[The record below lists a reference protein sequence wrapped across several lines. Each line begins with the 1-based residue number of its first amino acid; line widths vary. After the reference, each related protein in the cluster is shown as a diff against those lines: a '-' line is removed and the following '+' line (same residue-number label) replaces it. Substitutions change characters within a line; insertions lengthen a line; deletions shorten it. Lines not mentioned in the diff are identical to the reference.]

1 MELQALGDAPRF
13 GWLEGIVQ
21 RAQLVSVEVVQH
33 QPYRLCVRVCIINQ
47 PPHLMSEVHSSAPL
61 GHLDMPPA
69 SFRLTEHEQ
78 VSSAVSLVLVVIS
91 FHPTRLGPDDRSLIG
106 HQLPGCLVE
115 TDHGMVRVVVCV
127 VQVQHVLHSS
137 HELPAHLRDAP
148 LLLLPRLE
156 FVFLSIWRTVSRE
169 MLSANPIATT
179 LSASSWI
186 VQSACPSG
194 ASLHAMAIRCASC
207 LPSNLRFC
215 PGRGRSLSALSSSSF
230 TNRVR
235 TRPTVDALINR
246 PLAMS
251 RSVMPSSAFS
261 NTSARLTLRAEVSP
275 RLAIRN
281 L

>member
-1 MELQALGDAPRF
+1 MR
-13 GWLEGIVQ
+13 
-21 RAQLVSVEVVQH
+21 RASVGLKASYNEPLVSVEVVQH
-33 QPYRLCVRVCIINQ
+33 QPRLCVRVCIINQ

-91 FHPTRLGPDDRSLIG
+91 PDPACADDRSLIG

-148 LLLLPRLE
+148 LLLLPRFE

-235 TRPTVDALINR
+235 TRPTWMRLSIGRWRCHGRSCLRPPSATPAL
-246 PLAMS
+246 A
-251 RSVMPSSAFS
+251 
-261 NTSARLTLRAEVSP
+261 
-275 RLAIRN
+275 
-281 L
+281 

>member
-1 MELQALGDAPRF
+1 MTGLL
-13 GWLEGIVQ
+13 
-21 RAQLVSVEVVQH
+21 
-33 QPYRLCVRVCIINQ
+33 
-47 PPHLMSEVHSSAPL
+47 SATSC
-61 GHLDMPPA
+61 LD
-69 SFRLTEHEQ
+69 
-78 VSSAVSLVLVVIS
+78 VSSK
-91 FHPTRLGPDDRSLIG
+91 
-106 HQLPGCLVE
+106 

-261 NTSARLTLRAEVSP
+261 NTQRSLDLTGRSLATTRHLLEMCPFRLVQLHLVLESSHVFVCPPYRIIHKT
-275 RLAIRN
+275 N
-281 L
+281 LFLILVKYTWNRY

>member
-1 MELQALGDAPRF
+1 MSPCLPSRRASRDAPRF

-47 PPHLMSEVHSSAPL
+47 PPHLMSEIHSSAPL

-115 TDHGMVRVVVCV
+115 TDHGMVRVVVFV

-137 HELPAHLRDAP
+137 HELTAHLRDAP

-194 ASLHAMAIRCASC
+194 ASLHAMAISVKRQELC
-207 LPSNLRFC
+207 
-215 PGRGRSLSALSSSSF
+215 
-230 TNRVR
+230 T
-235 TRPTVDALINR
+235 
-246 PLAMS
+246 S
-251 RSVMPSSAFS
+251 R
-261 NTSARLTLRAEVSP
+261 
-275 RLAIRN
+275 
-281 L
+281 